1 VIDLEGM
8 ANHRGSL
15 FGARAGGQPSQKA
28 FEGRLALALARL
40 DPARPVVVEAESSK
54 IGNLSLPPR
63 LWRGMVAAPRVAV
76 AAPLEHRA
84 AYLTRAY
91 SDLTSDADELA
102 AVIERLR
109 PLHPAERI
117 EGWLKMAAEGAF
129 QPLAHELMAL
139 HYDARYAKQRSLTGA
154 PEPVTVDAESL
165 VPEALPGLAARLA
178 AEIDRL

>member
-1 VIDLEGM
+1 
-8 ANHRGSL
+8 
-15 FGARAGGQPSQKA
+15 
-28 FEGRLALALARL
+28 
-40 DPARPVVVEAESSK
+40 
-54 IGNLSLPPR
+54 
-63 LWRGMVAAPRVAV
+63 V
-76 AAPLEHRA
+76 AAPLEQRA
-84 AYLTRAY
+84 AYLARAY
-91 SDLTSDADELA
+91 ADLTADADELA

-129 QPLAHELMAL
+129 QSLAHDLMAL